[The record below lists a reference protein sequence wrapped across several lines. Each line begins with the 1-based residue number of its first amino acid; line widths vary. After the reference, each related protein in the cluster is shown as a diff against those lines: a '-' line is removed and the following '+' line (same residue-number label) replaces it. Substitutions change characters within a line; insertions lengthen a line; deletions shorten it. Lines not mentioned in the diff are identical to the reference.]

1 MRAAPTIILGL
12 GTILTLACAPGR
24 GDRMARQQGRTY
36 TEWFYGRDFSRLWA
50 RFSPEMKRTF
60 ASPDELAAF
69 AGRTVEQLG
78 AEQGAPEE
86 QLSHADSLVVY
97 TRTASHAG
105 SGSRMLLQW
114 TMTPDGTVT
123 GFVLRPSADS
133 LPPG

>member
-1 MRAAPTIILGL
+1 MRAASTLVLGL
-12 GTILTLACAPGR
+12 GTILSLACAPGAA
-24 GDRMARQQGRTY
+24 DSAARQQGRTY
-36 TEWFYGRDFSRLWA
+36 TEWFYGRDFSHLWA

-60 ASPDELAAF
+60 ASPEELAAF
-69 AGRTVEQLG
+69 AGHTVEQLG

-86 QLSHADSLVVY
+86 RLSHADSLVVY
-97 TRTASHAG
+97 TRTAAHAG

-114 TMTPDGTVT
+114 TMTADGTVT